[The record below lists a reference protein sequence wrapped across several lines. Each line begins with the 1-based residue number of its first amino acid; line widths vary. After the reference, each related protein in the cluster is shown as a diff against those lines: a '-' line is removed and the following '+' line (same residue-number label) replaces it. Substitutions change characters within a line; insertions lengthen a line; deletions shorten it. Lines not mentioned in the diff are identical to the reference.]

1 MNQSGNVLFLILIA
15 VALFAAL
22 SYAVTS
28 STRTNGSSASSES
41 AMSYAST
48 IIQYT
53 TSVRS
58 AIQRMKLS
66 NDCTD
71 YNLNFANSIYK
82 RNNGNALNPVN
93 PSSPAT
99 GRCDVFGA
107 NGGGIAPLALPYAAL
122 DSGNANFK
130 GGTFYKPGH
139 GEVLVIQFKGIG
151 TDGAAGSDASNDLSF
166 AFQFIS
172 KDVCSALNKLL
183 GIQDPRPAA
192 TCTGAASQYSGS
204 FTASTAKCSLPAGE
218 SYPPASC
225 SYDPAYG
232 GYSFSQILLER

>member
-82 RNNGNALNPVN
+82 RNNGNALNPAN

-151 TDGAAGSDASNDLSF
+151 TDGPAGSDTANDLMMT
-166 AFQFIS
+166 FQFIS
-172 KDVCSALNKLL
+172 KDVCSALNKLME
-183 GIQDPRPAA
+183 IKDPRP
-192 TCTGAASQYSGS
+192 TGSCTGAASQYTGS
-204 FTASTAKCSLPAGE
+204 FTSSTAICTLPASE
-218 SYPPASC
+218 SYPAASC
-225 SYDPAYG
+225 TYDPAYG
-232 GYSFSQILLER
+232 SYSFAQILVER